1 VYDLTD
7 PTYLLFSA
15 AAADGYVTA
24 FVYGRDRV
32 LTNAELASI
41 DTFITNKAV
50 PGLEISIQNYQ
61 FAPFTINIAITH
73 NSLIDS
79 ADVEESI
86 KLYIVNAFNYTNFPL
101 YKKDITSN
109 YIASIVFQAAIG
121 VINVSSCTMQHTGT
135 GTGSPYYSETA
146 NTNTSTLTFLKK
158 GYLPLIT
165 TSSITIASTPLVL

>member
-1 VYDLTD
+1 MDNAFAEDDFVIGQDGDIDSTYLSGARTHLQTLSNSLSTADQMRSGILVTYRDVEICKVYDLTD

-32 LTNAELASI
+32 LTDSELASI

-50 PGLEISIQNYQ
+50 PGLEVSIQNYQ

-86 KLYIVNAFNYTNFPL
+86 KLYIVNAFNYTNFL
-101 YKKDITSN
+101 CIKKTSR
-109 YIASIVFQAAIG
+109 QTTLLQL
-121 VINVSSCTMQHTGT
+121 SSRR
-135 GTGSPYYSETA
+135 
-146 NTNTSTLTFLKK
+146 L
-158 GYLPLIT
+158 
-165 TSSITIASTPLVL
+165 